1 MDYTKIDE
9 LLEKYFE
16 ALTDLEEE
24 AHLKAYF
31 KSDKIAPRHQKYKAL
46 FDFYSQEQ
54 FVTNPRPVRYEI
66 RKPKK
71 NYWFAGAAV
80 LILGLGLFGLINKK
94 NIMNM
99 AENNPNK
106 KEKVIQEMKVYTN
119 HLNEGIKNVSALSI
133 FGQKIQK
140 VFKVKKDSIQ
150 TKNKNNNRK
159 K

>member
-1 MDYTKIDE
+1 MDYTKIDK

-24 AHLKAYF
+24 AQLKAYF
-31 KSDKIAPRHQKYKAL
+31 KSDNIAPRHQKYKAL
-46 FDFYSQEQ
+46 FDFYTQEQ
-54 FVTNPRPVRYEI
+54 FVTNPQPVRHQI

-71 NYWFAGAAV
+71 NYWLASAAI
-80 LILGLGLFGLINKK
+80 LILGIGLFGLINKK
-94 NIMNM
+94 NIKNI
-99 AENNPNK
+99 AENNPHK

-133 FGQKIQK
+133 FGQKTQK
-140 VFKVKKDSIQ
+140 VFKIKKDSIRK
-150 TKNKNNNRK
+150 KNKNGK